1 MPEPS
6 QRIDQFKADV
16 AAMKLK
22 TGKAGR
28 ERVLIGFSVVVMV
41 AGVVLAVVAYAA
53 SLNVKVSPGSNA
65 DVLDTNSYVAL
76 AIVGL
81 VTSVVGGFLFL
92 RYSLAA
98 FLRYWLLRQAYEQ
111 RVAVEEVARQARHAA
126 PQVDPPVRV

>member
-28 ERVLIGFSVVVMV
+28 ERVLIGFSVVVML

-111 RVAVEEVARQARHAA
+111 RVAVEEVARHARPAA
-126 PQVDPPVRV
+126 PEVDPPVRV